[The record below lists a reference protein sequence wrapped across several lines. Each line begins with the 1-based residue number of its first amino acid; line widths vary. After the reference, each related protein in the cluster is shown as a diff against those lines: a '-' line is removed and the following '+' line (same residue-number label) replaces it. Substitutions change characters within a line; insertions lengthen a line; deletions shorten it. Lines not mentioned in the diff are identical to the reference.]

1 MTQWKKNKD
10 ALIHIGFGFTE
21 QRKLLYERILNCV
34 KENSGKEL
42 NTVMATVTIDV
53 GCSEKF
59 LKEAIG
65 NLILAG
71 RVKIKDGFINAVTS

>member
-1 MTQWKKNKD
+1 MPTWEKNKD
-10 ALIHIGFGFTE
+10 AGTTIGYGFAQ
-21 QRKLLYERILNCV
+21 QRKLLYERILNCI

-42 NTVMATVTIDV
+42 NALMAIIMIDV

>member
-1 MTQWKKNKD
+1 MFPKEEKKAVSTN
-10 ALIHIGFGFTE
+10 IGFGFAH
-21 QRKLLYERILNCV
+21 QRKLLYERILCSI
-34 KENSGKEL
+34 KESSGKDVK
-42 NTVMATVTIDV
+42 TVMAITMIDV

-71 RVKIKDGFINAVTS
+71 RVKIKDGYIHAIAT

>member
-1 MTQWKKNKD
+1 MSKERELSAN
-10 ALIHIGFGFTE
+10 IGFGFAQ
-21 QRKLLYERILNCV
+21 QRKLLYERILTCL
-34 KENSGKEL
+34 KENTGREL
-42 NTVMATVTIDV
+42 KTVMAIIMIDI

-71 RVKIKDGFINAVTS
+71 RVKIKDGYIHAIAT

>member
-1 MTQWKKNKD
+1 MLERRTLSTNV
-10 ALIHIGFGFTE
+10 GFGFAQ
-21 QRKLLYERILNCV
+21 QRKLLYERIHNCL
-34 KENSGKEL
+34 KENSGKEIKIA
-42 NTVMATVTIDV
+42 MAITMIDV

-71 RVKIKDGFINAVTS
+71 RVKIKGGIINAVTPEH